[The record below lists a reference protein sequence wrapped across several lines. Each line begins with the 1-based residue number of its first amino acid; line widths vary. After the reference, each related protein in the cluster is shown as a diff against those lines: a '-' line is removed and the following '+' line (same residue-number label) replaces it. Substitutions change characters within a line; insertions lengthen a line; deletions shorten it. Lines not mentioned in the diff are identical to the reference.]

1 MRNSD
6 ANDVESL
13 SPLSHNIDEERTRV
27 LLMKW
32 ILLLVTMGG
41 LWNLWTL
48 FTM

>member
-6 ANDVESL
+6 ANDAASL
-13 SPLSHNIDEERTRV
+13 SLLSHNIDDERTRV

-32 ILLLVTMGG
+32 SLLLVTMGG